1 MTLLHITAKNVK
13 LHKFRTAVL
22 LTGLSLG
29 VAMVVGMFS
38 VTEAMREN
46 IQDKLDAYGANMVIT
61 PKSEDLS
68 LNYAGVSIGSFSGE
82 EGLLTEQDAAK
93 IRTIK
98 NARNINIVAPKL
110 VGLVKAGRER
120 AVVVGAKLREEFKMK
135 KWWNILAGR
144 RPAGENEV
152 LIGGD
157 LAKKRGWKV
166 GSPVELEGKR
176 FRVAGI
182 LARVGSQED
191 GLIFMDLKRAQEL
204 MGKPG
209 DVNLIETSAWCKNCP
224 IDEIARQ
231 TRQVIPNANVSAVRQ
246 AAKSRDAIVS
256 RFFAFAA
263 ILSVA
268 IAAVAGLVVFA
279 NVLTAARERRREI
292 GIFRAVGYRK
302 SHILAIILAETVL
315 GGAVA
320 GAIGWFVGFLA
331 ARFLGPLAAGLDV
344 VPPLDLKLALA
355 AVAST
360 PLISAVASAYPAFVA
375 ANADPAEAL
384 RAV

>member
-1 MTLLHITAKNVK
+1 M
-13 LHKFRTAVL
+13 
-22 LTGLSLG
+22 TGLSLG

-38 VTEAMREN
+38 VTEAMRED

-331 ARFLGPLAAGLDV
+331 ARFLGQLAAGLDV